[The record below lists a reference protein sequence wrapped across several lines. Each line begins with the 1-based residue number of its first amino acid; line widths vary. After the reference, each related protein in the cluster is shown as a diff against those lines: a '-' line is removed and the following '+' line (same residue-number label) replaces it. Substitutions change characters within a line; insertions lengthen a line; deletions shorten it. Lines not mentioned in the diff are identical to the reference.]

1 MAINYITTANTFQQ
15 WVIGTQDLIT
25 VANNLT
31 DNISGTFYA
40 NTNLVVGNTLNVVGD
55 TTISGNL
62 TVSGNIVLDTI
73 GFDDINAN
81 GSINVG
87 NTLFVTGNTT
97 LSNANVTNTLTANI
111 AQITTATITTG
122 NITTGNITTL
132 AITTAN
138 IVSANIASANIN
150 GTLYVSGDAI
160 FGGNVT
166 LDAVGFDDLTVT
178 GNSSITLN
186 ETIGGTLTV
195 TGNTTLSNAN
205 VTDTLTTS
213 KITSSGGL
221 ITVSSNTFVNDWVF
235 SPNANVK
242 SGVTTFSVVNSG
254 SSAYL
259 FDQYSGN
266 NPDIYLHPGQTV
278 SFNINASGH
287 PFLIRQSN
295 AGALYNVG
303 LTHVSTAGVVTTE
316 GSAQGQVTGTLIW
329 KVPASLT
336 GNTYVYQCQNHSGMV
351 GNLIIQST
359 VTAAIT
365 TANAA
370 FVAANTA
377 ASDGLA
383 FAVALG

>member
-1 MAINYITTANTFQQ
+1 MAIKYLTTANTFQQ
-15 WVIGTQDLIT
+15 WLIGTQDLIT

-31 DNISGTFYA
+31 DNVGGTFYA

-87 NTLFVTGNTT
+87 NTLSVTGNTTLNSILSVTGNTT
-97 LSNANVTNTLTANI
+97 LSNVNVTNTLT
-111 AQITTATITTG
+111 
-122 NITTGNITTL
+122 
-132 AITTAN
+132 
-138 IVSANIASANIN
+138 
-150 GTLYVSGDAI
+150 
-160 FGGNVT
+160 
-166 LDAVGFDDLTVT
+166 
-178 GNSSITLN
+178 
-186 ETIGGTLTV
+186 
-195 TGNTTLSNAN
+195 
-205 VTDTLTTS
+205 TS
-213 KITSSGGL
+213 TITSSSGL
-221 ITVSSNTFVNDWVF
+221 LTVSSNTFVNDWAF

-254 SSAYL
+254 AMSYL

-278 SFNINASGH
+278 SFNINATGH

-295 AGALYNVG
+295 GGALYNVG
-303 LTHVSTAGVVTTE
+303 LTHVSTTGVVTTE
-316 GSAQGQVTGTLIW
+316 GSAQGQVSGTLIW

-336 GNTYVYQCQNHSGMV
+336 GNTYVYQCQNHSMMV

-370 FVAANTA
+370 FLAANNA

>member
-1 MAINYITTANTFQQ
+1 MAINYLTTANTFQQ
-15 WVIGTQDLIT
+15 WLIGTQDLIT

-87 NTLFVTGNTT
+87 NTLFVTGNSTF
-97 LSNANVTNTLTANI
+97 SNANVTNTLT
-111 AQITTATITTG
+111 TSTIR
-122 NITTGNITTL
+122 
-132 AITTAN
+132 
-138 IVSANIASANIN
+138 S
-150 GTLYVSGDAI
+150 
-160 FGGNVT
+160 
-166 LDAVGFDDLTVT
+166 
-178 GNSSITLN
+178 
-186 ETIGGTLTV
+186 
-195 TGNTTLSNAN
+195 
-205 VTDTLTTS
+205 
-213 KITSSGGL
+213 SSGL
-221 ITVSSNTFVNDWVF
+221 LTVSSNTLVNDWAF

-242 SGVTTFSVVNSG
+242 SGVTTFSVINSG

-278 SFNINASGH
+278 SFNINATGH
-287 PFLIRQSN
+287 PFLIRLSN

-316 GSAQGQVTGTLIW
+316 GSAQGQVSGTLIW
-329 KVPASLT
+329 KVPFSLT
-336 GNTYVYQCQNHSGMV
+336 GNTYVYQCQNHSVMV

-370 FVAANTA
+370 FLAANNA

>member
-111 AQITTATITTG
+111 AQITTG

-178 GNSSITLN
+178 GNSSIALN
-186 ETIGGTLTV
+186 ETIGGTLFV
-195 TGNTTLSNAN
+195 NGNTTLSNAN
-205 VTDTLTTS
+205 VTNTLT
-213 KITSSGGL
+213 
-221 ITVSSNTFVNDWVF
+221 V
-235 SPNANVK
+235 A
-242 SGVTTFSVVNSG
+242 
-254 SSAYL
+254 
-259 FDQYSGN
+259 
-266 NPDIYLHPGQTV
+266 
-278 SFNINASGH
+278 
-287 PFLIRQSN
+287 
-295 AGALYNVG
+295 
-303 LTHVSTAGVVTTE
+303 
-316 GSAQGQVTGTLIW
+316 
-329 KVPASLT
+329 
-336 GNTYVYQCQNHSGMV
+336 
-351 GNLIIQST
+351 
-359 VTAAIT
+359 
-365 TANAA
+365 TANITIL
-370 FVAANTA
+370 VGTANTA
-377 ASDGLA
+377 IYDRITAAEGTSLA
-383 FAVALG
+383 FSIALG

>member
-1 MAINYITTANTFQQ
+1 MAINYLTTANTFQQ
-15 WVIGTQDLIT
+15 WLIGTQDLIT

-87 NTLFVTGNTT
+87 NTLSVTGNTTLNSILSVTGNTT
-97 LSNANVTNTLTANI
+97 LSNVNVTNTLT
-111 AQITTATITTG
+111 
-122 NITTGNITTL
+122 
-132 AITTAN
+132 
-138 IVSANIASANIN
+138 
-150 GTLYVSGDAI
+150 
-160 FGGNVT
+160 
-166 LDAVGFDDLTVT
+166 
-178 GNSSITLN
+178 
-186 ETIGGTLTV
+186 
-195 TGNTTLSNAN
+195 
-205 VTDTLTTS
+205 TS
-213 KITSSGGL
+213 TITSSSGL
-221 ITVSSNTFVNDWVF
+221 LTVSSNTFVNDWAF
-235 SPNANVK
+235 SSNANVK

-266 NPDIYLHPGQTV
+266 NPDIYLHPGQTI

-295 AGALYNVG
+295 GGALYNVG
-303 LTHVSTAGVVTTE
+303 LTHVSTTGVVTTD

-370 FVAANTA
+370 FLAANNA

>member
-1 MAINYITTANTFQQ
+1 MAINYLTTANTFQQ
-15 WVIGTQDLIT
+15 WLIGTQDLIT

-87 NTLFVTGNTT
+87 NTLSVTGNTTLNSILSVTGNTT
-97 LSNANVTNTLTANI
+97 LSNVNVTNTLT
-111 AQITTATITTG
+111 
-122 NITTGNITTL
+122 
-132 AITTAN
+132 
-138 IVSANIASANIN
+138 
-150 GTLYVSGDAI
+150 
-160 FGGNVT
+160 
-166 LDAVGFDDLTVT
+166 
-178 GNSSITLN
+178 
-186 ETIGGTLTV
+186 
-195 TGNTTLSNAN
+195 
-205 VTDTLTTS
+205 TS
-213 KITSSGGL
+213 TITSSSGL
-221 ITVSSNTFVNDWVF
+221 LTVSSNTFVNDWAF

-266 NPDIYLHPGQTV
+266 NPDIYLHPGQTI

-295 AGALYNVG
+295 GGALYNVG
-303 LTHVSTAGVVTTE
+303 LTHVSTTGVVTTD

-370 FVAANTA
+370 FLAANNA

>member
-1 MAINYITTANTFQQ
+1 MAINYLTTANTFQQ
-15 WVIGTQDLIT
+15 WLIGTQDLIT

-97 LSNANVTNTLTANI
+97 LS
-111 AQITTATITTG
+111 
-122 NITTGNITTL
+122 
-132 AITTAN
+132 
-138 IVSANIASANIN
+138 
-150 GTLYVSGDAI
+150 
-160 FGGNVT
+160 
-166 LDAVGFDDLTVT
+166 
-178 GNSSITLN
+178 SILS
-186 ETIGGTLTV
+186 V

-205 VTDTLTTS
+205 VTNTLTTS
-213 KITSSGGL
+213 TITSSSGL
-221 ITVSSNTFVNDWVF
+221 LTVSSNTLVNDWAF

-254 SSAYL
+254 SGAYL

-316 GSAQGQVTGTLIW
+316 GSAQGQVSGTLIW

-336 GNTYVYQCQNHSGMV
+336 GNTYVYQCQNHSVMV

-370 FVAANTA
+370 FLAANNA

>member
-1 MAINYITTANTFQQ
+1 MAIKNLTTANTFQQ
-15 WVIGTQDLIT
+15 WLIATQDLIT
-25 VANNLT
+25 IANNFS
-31 DNISGTFYA
+31 DNIGGTFYA

-87 NTLFVTGNTT
+87 NTLFVSGNSTF
-97 LSNANVTNTLTANI
+97 SNANVTNTLTANI
-111 AQITTATITTG
+111 ARITTAEIVTG
-122 NITTGNITTL
+122 NITTGNI
-132 AITTAN
+132 
-138 IVSANIASANIN
+138 S
-150 GTLYVSGDAI
+150 GTLS
-160 FGGNVT
+160 
-166 LDAVGFDDLTVT
+166 
-178 GNSSITLN
+178 
-186 ETIGGTLTV
+186 V
-195 TGNTTLSNAN
+195 TGNTTLSNVN
-205 VTDTLTTS
+205 VTNTLTTS
-213 KITSSGGL
+213 KITSSSGL
-221 ITVSSNTFVNDWVF
+221 ITVSSNTFVNDWAF

-254 SSAYL
+254 SGAYL

-278 SFNINASGH
+278 SFNINATGH

-316 GSAQGQVTGTLIW
+316 GSAQGQVSGTLIW

-336 GNTYVYQCQNHSGMV
+336 GNTYVYQCQNHSVMV

-370 FVAANTA
+370 FLAANNA